1 MAVEMC
7 AFKLNDRASK
17 VELNAYALRRGFSS
31 LGDMARFTFYT
42 YLDKVH
48 YPFKA
53 ENSAPNSTDGA
64 ECEK

>member
-7 AFKLNDRASK
+7 AFKLNNSATK
-17 VELNAYALRRGFSS
+17 EELNAYALRRGFSS
-31 LGDMARFTFYT
+31 LGDMARFALYT

-53 ENSAPNSTDGA
+53 ENSAPKSTDGA